1 MAGRAPFPV
10 FYHQIDLAG
19 RNSMFKALSRIG
31 FEPISSYFPF
41 SEFALSGLMLSF
53 NQCSFR
59 LSIEGVTV
67 IETERR

>member
-1 MAGRAPFPV
+1 
-10 FYHQIDLAG
+10 
-19 RNSMFKALSRIG
+19 MFKALSRIG